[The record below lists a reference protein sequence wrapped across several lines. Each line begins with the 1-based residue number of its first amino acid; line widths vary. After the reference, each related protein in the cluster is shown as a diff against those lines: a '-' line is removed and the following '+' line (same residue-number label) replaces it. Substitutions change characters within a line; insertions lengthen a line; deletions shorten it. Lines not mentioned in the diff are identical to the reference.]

1 MLIVKSWRWACAGAC
16 LDPDAPAPPP
26 SFSTAALDAW
36 EGEWA
41 RQEWA
46 RRYGEPMPEDGRTQ
60 RHDERRIPIAV
71 MLNTE
76 ELAHLDVV
84 RGRSSRSAFLR
95 ELLRTAP
102 PRT

>member
-1 MLIVKSWRWACAGAC
+1 
-16 LDPDAPAPPP
+16 
-26 SFSTAALDAW
+26 
-36 EGEWA
+36 
-41 RQEWA
+41 
-46 RRYGEPMPEDGRTQ
+46 MPEDGRAL
-60 RHDERRIPIAV
+60 RHNERRIPIAV

-95 ELLRTAP
+95 ELLCTAP

>member
-1 MLIVKSWRWACAGAC
+1 MKSWRWACRGAC

-26 SFSTAALDAW
+26 PFSTGALDAW

-46 RRYGEPMPEDGRTQ
+46 RRYGAPMPEDGRAL
-60 RHDERRIPIAV
+60 RHNERRIPIAV

-95 ELLRTAP
+95 ELLCTAP